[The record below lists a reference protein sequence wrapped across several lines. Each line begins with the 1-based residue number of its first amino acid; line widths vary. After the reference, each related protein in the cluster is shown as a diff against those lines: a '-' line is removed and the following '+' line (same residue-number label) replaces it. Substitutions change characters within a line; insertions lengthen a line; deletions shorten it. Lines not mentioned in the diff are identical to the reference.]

1 MTAAA
6 ALLVAVALDLA
17 CGEPPAA
24 VHPVVWMGNAI
35 NALKRR
41 APAGGR
47 VAELLFGAL
56 MALAVPC
63 LFAALGAGIAAL
75 IAPHPVLSPLLL
87 GLLLKPTFA
96 LRALRD
102 AALGVRDALAT
113 GDVPAARGA
122 LRSLCSRD
130 PSELDEPALV
140 AASIESVAENAS
152 DSFVAPLF
160 YFALFG
166 LPGALFYR
174 AVNTLDA
181 MVGYH
186 GRYEHLGKA
195 SARLDDALNFVPARL
210 TALLLLAA
218 GWLRGA
224 DARRGLAVLR
234 RDGGL
239 TESPNAGR
247 PMAAMAGLLRVEL
260 EKRGHYRLGDPV
272 EPLRRELIDEACRI
286 VVLAALLFTALAA
299 VAAGAG
305 GHGGAA
311 AFWEELSR

>member
-1 MTAAA
+1 MSAAV

-17 CGEPPAA
+17 RGEPPAA
-24 VHPVVWMGNAI
+24 VHPVVWMGSAI
-35 NALKRR
+35 QLLKRR

-47 VAELLFGAL
+47 VAEFLWGAL

-63 LFAALGAGIAAL
+63 AFAALGAGLAAL
-75 IAPHPVLSPLLL
+75 IAPHPVLSAFLL
-87 GLLLKPTFA
+87 GVLLKPTFA
-96 LRALRD
+96 LRALR
-102 AALGVRDALAT
+102 AAAFGVRDALAA
-113 GDVPAARGA
+113 GDLPAARAA
-122 LRSLCSRD
+122 LGSLCSRD
-130 PSELDEPALV
+130 ASDLDEPALV
-140 AASIESVAENAS
+140 AASIESVAENTS
-152 DSFVAPLF
+152 DSVVAPLF

-186 GRYEHLGKA
+186 GRYEYLGKA
-195 SARLDDALNFVPARL
+195 SARLDDALNFVPARI

-260 EKRGHYRLGDPV
+260 EKRGHYRLGDPIA
-272 EPLRRELIDEACRI
+272 PLRRELIDEACRI
-286 VVLAALLFTALAA
+286 MVLASLIF
-299 VAAGAG
+299 
-305 GHGGAA
+305 A
-311 AFWEELSR
+311 AFAALGLGVMGYWKESL

>member
-1 MTAAA
+1 MTSAA

-17 CGEPPAA
+17 CGEPPAR
-24 VHPVVWMGNAI
+24 VHPVVWMGAAI

-47 VAELLFGAL
+47 VAELLWGAL
-56 MALAVPC
+56 MALAVPS
-63 LFAALGAGIAAL
+63 LFAALGAGLAAL
-75 IAPHPVLSPLLL
+75 LAPHPVFRFTLL
-87 GLLLKPTFA
+87 GLFLKPTFA

-102 AALGVRDALAT
+102 AALGVRDALAA

-186 GRYEHLGKA
+186 GRYEYLGKA

-210 TALLLLAA
+210 TALFLLAA

-224 DARRGLAVLR
+224 DARRGLAVLL
-234 RDGGL
+234 RDGGR

-247 PMAAMAGLLRVEL
+247 PMAAMAGLLQVEL
-260 EKRGHYRLGDPV
+260 EKRGHYRLGDPAA
-272 EPLRRELIDEACRI
+272 PLQRELIAEACRI
-286 VVLAALLFTALAA
+286 VVLAALLFAAVAGGALAA
-299 VAAGAG
+299 VSLGEDP
-305 GHGGAA
+305 
-311 AFWEELSR
+311 WR

>member
-17 CGEPPAA
+17 CGEPPAR
-24 VHPVVWMGNAI
+24 VHPVVWMGAAI
-35 NALKRR
+35 NAMKRR

-47 VAELLFGAL
+47 AAELLWGAL
-56 MALAVPC
+56 MALAVPS
-63 LFAALGAGIAAL
+63 LFAALGAGLAAL
-75 IAPHPVLSPLLL
+75 IDPHPVFRFTLL
-87 GLLLKPTFA
+87 GLFLKPTFA
-96 LRALRD
+96 LGALRD

-186 GRYEHLGKA
+186 GRYEYLGKA

-210 TALLLLAA
+210 TALFLLAA

-224 DARRGLAVLR
+224 DARRGLAVLL
-234 RDGGL
+234 RDGGR

-247 PMAAMAGLLRVEL
+247 PMAAMAGLLQVEL
-260 EKRGHYRLGDPV
+260 EKRGHYRLGDPAA
-272 EPLRRELIDEACRI
+272 PLRRELIDEACRI
-286 VVLAALLFTALAA
+286 VVLAALLFTAALGAALAA
-299 VAAGAG
+299 VSLGEDP
-305 GHGGAA
+305 
-311 AFWEELSR
+311 WR

>member
-17 CGEPPAA
+17 CGEPPAR
-24 VHPVVWMGNAI
+24 VHPVVWMGAAI

-47 VAELLFGAL
+47 AAELLWGAL
-56 MALAVPC
+56 MALAVPS

-75 IAPHPVLSPLLL
+75 LAPHPVFRFTLL
-87 GLLLKPTFA
+87 GFFLKPTFA
-96 LRALRD
+96 LGALRD
-102 AALGVRDALAT
+102 AALGVRDALAA
-113 GDVPAARGA
+113 GDVPAGRGA

-186 GRYEHLGKA
+186 GRYEYLGKA

-224 DARRGLAVLR
+224 DARRGLAVLL
-234 RDGGL
+234 RDGGR

-260 EKRGHYRLGDPV
+260 EKRGHYRLGDAV

-286 VVLAALLFTALAA
+286 VVLAALLFAAVLGVALAA
-299 VAAGAG
+299 ASLGEDP
-305 GHGGAA
+305 
-311 AFWEELSR
+311 WR

>member
-17 CGEPPAA
+17 CGEPPAR
-24 VHPVVWMGNAI
+24 VHPVVWMGAAI
-35 NALKRR
+35 NAMKRR

-47 VAELLFGAL
+47 AAELLWGAL
-56 MALAVPC
+56 MALAVPS
-63 LFAALGAGIAAL
+63 LFAALGAGLAAL
-75 IAPHPVLSPLLL
+75 IDPHPVFRFTLL
-87 GLLLKPTFA
+87 GLFLKPTFA
-96 LRALRD
+96 LGALRD

-186 GRYEHLGKA
+186 GRYEYLGKA

-210 TALLLLAA
+210 TALFLLAA

-224 DARRGLAVLR
+224 DARRGLAVLL
-234 RDGGL
+234 RDGGR

-247 PMAAMAGLLRVEL
+247 PMAAMAGLLQIEL
-260 EKRGHYRLGDPV
+260 EKRGHYRLGDPAA
-272 EPLRRELIDEACRI
+272 PLRRELIDEACRI
-286 VVLAALLFTALAA
+286 VVLAALLFTAALGAALAA
-299 VAAGAG
+299 VSLGEDP
-305 GHGGAA
+305 
-311 AFWEELSR
+311 WR

>member
-1 MTAAA
+1 MSAAA

-24 VHPVVWMGNAI
+24 VHPVVWMGSTI
-35 NALKRR
+35 QLLKRR

-47 VAELLFGAL
+47 IAELLWGAL
-56 MALAVPC
+56 MALTVPC
-63 LFAALGAGIAAL
+63 LFAALGAGLAAL
-75 IAPHPVLSPLLL
+75 LAPHPALSVLLS
-87 GLLLKPTFA
+87 GVLLKPTFA
-96 LRALRD
+96 LRALRG
-102 AALGVRDALAT
+102 AAFGVRDALAA
-113 GDVPAARGA
+113 GDLPAARAA
-122 LRSLCSRD
+122 LGSLCSRD
-130 PSELDEPALV
+130 ASDLDEPALV
-140 AASIESVAENAS
+140 AASIESVAENTS
-152 DSFVAPLF
+152 DSVVAPLF

-186 GRYEHLGKA
+186 GRYEYLGKA
-195 SARLDDALNFVPARL
+195 SARLDDALNFVPARI
-210 TALLLLAA
+210 TALLLVTA

-260 EKRGHYRLGDPV
+260 EKRGHYRLGDPIA
-272 EPLRRELIDEACRI
+272 PLRRELIDEACRI
-286 VVLAALLFTALAA
+286 MVLAALLFAALAA
-299 VAAGAG
+299 LAALAIDVMGYWKEA
-305 GHGGAA
+305 
-311 AFWEELSR
+311 L

>member
-17 CGEPPAA
+17 CGEPPAR
-24 VHPVVWMGNAI
+24 VHPVVWMGAAI

-47 VAELLFGAL
+47 AAELLWGAL
-56 MALAVPC
+56 MALAVPS
-63 LFAALGAGIAAL
+63 LFAALGAGLAAL
-75 IAPHPVLSPLLL
+75 IAPHPVFRFTLL
-87 GLLLKPTFA
+87 GLFLKPTFA

-102 AALGVRDALAT
+102 AALGVRDALAAD
-113 GDVPAARGA
+113 DVPAARDA

-186 GRYEHLGKA
+186 GRYEYLGKA

-210 TALLLLAA
+210 TALFLLAA

-224 DARRGLAVLR
+224 DARRGLAVLL
-234 RDGGL
+234 RDGGR

-260 EKRGHYRLGDPV
+260 EKRGHYRLGDRAA
-272 EPLRRELIDEACRI
+272 PLRRELIDEACRI
-286 VVLAALLFTALAA
+286 VVLAALLFAAALGVALAA
-299 VAAGAG
+299 VSFGEDP
-305 GHGGAA
+305 
-311 AFWEELSR
+311 WR